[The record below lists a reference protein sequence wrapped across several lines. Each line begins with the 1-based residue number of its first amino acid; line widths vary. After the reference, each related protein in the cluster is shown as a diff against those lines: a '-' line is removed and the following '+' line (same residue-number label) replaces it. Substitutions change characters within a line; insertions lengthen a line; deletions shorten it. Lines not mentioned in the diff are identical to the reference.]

1 MGGQGNPYLT
11 FCIMDKTLYEQDYYL
26 WLDTT
31 AQLLKEGRF
40 YDLDIDNLLEEII
53 SLKIE
58 ERQAISQHLRA
69 VLRHLLKYKY
79 VPEERTND
87 CRLIIF
93 QHQDELA
100 EYLADSPSLKSFF
113 IEVFD
118 ECYDTAKRLAT
129 IETELPIETFP
140 TESPFTVQQ
149 VLGSDYLPE

>member
-1 MGGQGNPYLT
+1 
-11 FCIMDKTLYEQDYYL
+11 MDKTLYEQDYYL